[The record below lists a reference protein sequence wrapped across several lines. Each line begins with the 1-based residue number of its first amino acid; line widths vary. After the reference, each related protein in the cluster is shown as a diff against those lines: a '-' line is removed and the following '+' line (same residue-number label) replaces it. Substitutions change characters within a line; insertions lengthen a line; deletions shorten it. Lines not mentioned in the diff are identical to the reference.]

1 MVITGFAMILVV
13 AFSLADSAT
22 FSYTSQNKWPG
33 ICVKGN
39 EGRQSPIN
47 INTSKV
53 KTQKLAPLKFNS
65 AFSKGIQGDF
75 ENTCQNVEFTP
86 ASSVN
91 AVVQTPVGMYK
102 LEQFHFHWGRKC
114 GEGSEHLVNGKAEE
128 LEIHF
133 VSERIGEKKINA
145 RNALAVIAVL
155 GEVSEQPITGI
166 FSKLDASKITKV
178 EESIEVNN
186 VFMADLLPENHDY
199 FFYEGSLTTPKC
211 NETVQWFVLKHKIRV
226 PASYLSQLRKIER
239 NENGDQLTF
248 NFRAP
253 QKLNSRVVFTP
264 K

>member
-1 MVITGFAMILVV
+1 MDITGFAMILVV

-22 FSYTSQNKWPG
+22 FRYTSQNKWSG

-39 EGRQSPIN
+39 RGRQSPIN
-47 INTSKV
+47 IDTSKV
-53 KTQKLAPLKFNS
+53 KRQKLAPLKFNS

-86 ASSVN
+86 SRSAN

-102 LEQFHFHWGRKC
+102 LEQFHFHWGRMC
-114 GEGSEHLVNGKAEE
+114 GEGSEHLVNGKAEDF
-128 LEIHF
+128 EIHF
-133 VSERIGEKKINA
+133 VGERIGGKNTKA
-145 RNALAVIAVL
+145 RDALAVIAVR
-155 GEVSEQPITGI
+155 GELSKQPITGI
-166 FSKLDASKITKV
+166 FKKLDASKITKV

-186 VFMADLLPENHDY
+186 VVMADLLPKNHDY
-199 FFYEGSLTTPKC
+199 FFYEGSLTAPKC

-226 PASYLSQLRKIER
+226 PASYLAQLRKIER
-239 NENGDQLTF
+239 NKNGNHLTF

-264 K
+264 N